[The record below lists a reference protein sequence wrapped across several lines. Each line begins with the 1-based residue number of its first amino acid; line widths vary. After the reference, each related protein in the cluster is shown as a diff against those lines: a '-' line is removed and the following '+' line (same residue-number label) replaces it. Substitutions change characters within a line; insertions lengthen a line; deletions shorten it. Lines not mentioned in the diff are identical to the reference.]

1 MASPIKNA
9 LKEAE
14 ESPEK
19 RSSFGLFYGGDR
31 LLLKRIETRLCTL

>member
-14 ESPEK
+14 KSREK
-19 RSSFGLFYGGDR
+19 RSNSGFFNEN
-31 LLLKRIETRLCTL
+31 I